1 MADQLDV
8 ASDLAEL
15 NVQTA
20 LQKHKEK
27 QQAAAV
33 SAFYCIDCDEVIP
46 HARREAITGVQ
57 LCVQCQQF
65 SEIKQKQVAL

>member
-20 LQKHKEK
+20 LQKHKN
-27 QQAAAV
+27 QQSKLTE
-33 SAFYCIDCDEVIP
+33 SAFFCIECDEVIP
-46 HARREAITGVQ
+46 HARRAAIKGVQ

-65 SEIKQKQVAL
+65 SELKNKQVAL